1 MPGGVGSL
9 AWMMKSSR
17 VMAGGDDCEG
27 VTSVSVNDKKKMIA
41 TVADGPLRGQP
52 IHMGLMVTARALTTA
67 SVSCEGAAQCPVKA
81 WESCDLVWTRGRPH
95 RPGGGKRACQ
105 RCGVT
110 CLRGHSGK

>member
-27 VTSVSVNDKKKMIA
+27 VTCVSVNDKKNMIA

-52 IHMGLMVTARALTTA
+52 YAYGPDGNSQGTDHSFSLM
-67 SVSCEGAAQCPVKA
+67 
-81 WESCDLVWTRGRPH
+81 
-95 RPGGGKRACQ
+95 
-105 RCGVT
+105 
-110 CLRGHSGK
+110 